1 MLFCAVDAV
10 SAFWQNHSSVFP
22 SLSALQ
28 AGMTDF
34 RRRLASRSSSDMDAT
49 SAAAAAAEQRDSSSA
64 GSDDVK

>member
-49 SAAAAAAEQRDSSSA
+49 SAAAAAEQRDSSSA

>member
-49 SAAAAAAEQRDSSSA
+49 SAAEQRDSSSA

>member
-34 RRRLASRSSSDMDAT
+34 RRRLASRSSSDVDAT
-49 SAAAAAAEQRDSSSA
+49 SAAAAAEQRDSSSA

>member
-10 SAFWQNHSSVFP
+10 SAFWQNHSGVFP

-49 SAAAAAAEQRDSSSA
+49 SAAAAAEQRDSSSA